1 VSADV
6 PLSRSSVD
14 EGFASGIE
22 SAGKSA
28 ISPA

>member
-1 VSADV
+1 L

-22 SAGKSA
+22 SAGNSA
-28 ISPA
+28 ISPD